1 MTFRDS
7 EVMTRRLT
15 LALLT
20 VMIVTAAL
28 IRGAQL
34 ANSAT
39 SSDTCPVADVVAHR
53 GGYADVDRTENTV
66 GAYVAAHAY
75 GLDFWETDIR
85 FDRHS
90 VPYLMHDSPID
101 RTTNGTG
108 WASSVDIATTTVRMN
123 DGTALKDQTLDRF
136 MSYAAR
142 YGATVALEPK
152 VAPTQTQVKQLL
164 AVLDRYAMR
173 NRTIF
178 DSFHPENLAPIKN
191 VAPDVLAYALV
202 DDVPLVT
209 PAAAKAIG
217 SIVMVRDS
225 ALTAGLVAGYHAAG
239 LAVYAWTID
248 SPSAWSAHR
257 DLGIDRVVTNRPA
270 RYMAWRAHTC
280 G

>member
-1 MTFRDS
+1 MTFHDS
-7 EVMTRRLT
+7 ECMTRRLAFV
-15 LALLT
+15 L
-20 VMIVTAAL
+20 VAAL
-28 IRGAQL
+28 AALGPSIQL
-34 ANSAT
+34 ANSAI
-39 SSDTCPVADVVAHR
+39 SDTCSVAGVVAHR

-66 GAYVAAHAY
+66 GAYVAAHVY
-75 GLDFWETDIR
+75 GLDFWETDVR

-108 WASSVDIATTTVRMN
+108 WASSVDIATTTVRMD
-123 DGTALKDQTLDRF
+123 DGTRLADQTLDRF

-164 AVLDRYAMR
+164 AVVDRYAMR

-178 DSFHPENLAPIKN
+178 DSFHPENLAPIRN

-209 PAAAKAIG
+209 PAAARAVG

-225 ALTAGLVAGYHAAG
+225 ALTAGLVAGYHTAG
-239 LAVYAWTID
+239 LTVYAWTVD
-248 SPSAWSAHR
+248 TPSEWSAHR

-280 G
+280 E